1 MIDLDNFKREAVYL
15 NELMAEGVYTLQF
28 GSYADRHPG
37 LGKMVKCHL
46 CGRRRREI
54 PLSPCCNTGHAT
66 TQRAYSEEKGF
77 HQVNSRV
84 WNEEKGIWEDGARV
98 NESPIGK
105 GFFKRFQHKRHSNKF
120 RKQLHDLIL
129 QMTGQTYELPQ
140 GDWIPTKV
148 GEKTQYVPSESKVDE
163 KATQESRER
172 AEAFRNTTQLCL
184 EGLQGFHEPQ
194 NPVPLQNI
202 PAFAEQVLRAER
214 KNGKNRKRKYQKL
227 SRRINFGLI

>member
-1 MIDLDNFKREAVYL
+1 MIDLENFKREAVYL
-15 NELMAEGVYTLQF
+15 NEIMAEGIYTLQF

-37 LGKMVKCHL
+37 LGKMVKCPL

-77 HQVNSRV
+77 HQINSRV
-84 WNEEKGIWEDGARV
+84 WNEKKGIWEDGARV
-98 NESPIGK
+98 NESLIGK
-105 GFFKRFQHKRHSNKF
+105 GFFKRFHHKRHSNKF

-129 QMTGQTYELPQ
+129 QMTGQTYEN
-140 GDWIPTKV
+140 
-148 GEKTQYVPSESKVDE
+148 EKD
-163 KATQESRER
+163 TQESRDR

-184 EGLQGFHEPQ
+184 DGLQGFHEPQ

-202 PAFAEQVLRAER
+202 PAFAERVLRAER

-227 SRRINFGLI
+227 SRRINRGLV